1 MAASFPDMK
10 REIRASRRDWLLSI
24 ESVSKTTM
32 PFEAPPAEARQ
43 CISCGDTRPLNFFGL
58 DSSECRGCEA
68 LRRKRA
74 MKQDADHSAEA

>member
-1 MAASFPDMK
+1 MK
-10 REIRASRRDWLLSI
+10 HEMRARSRGWLLSI
-24 ESVSKTTM
+24 DSVSKTTM

-68 LRRKRA
+68 SRRKRA
-74 MKQDADHSAEA
+74 IKQEADRSAEE